1 MRLVERHQIGRNHR
15 LFKELDRVSFLSK
28 NLYNAG
34 LYQARQSFFAN
45 HESYKDYLNLQ
56 KEFQNTNQIDYRSLP
71 SKVSQHVLKQVEK
84 DFKSFFEASVEYQKA
99 PEKFLGKP
107 KIPKY
112 KDKIK
117 GRNLLIYTKQ
127 AVSKPKLGAGKIK
140 LSQTEIEFS
149 TSVKVEQIQQ
159 VRIIPRNS
167 YYIIEVVYL
176 RVAKEKK
183 ADNQRYAGIDIG
195 VNNLACIVTNYGD
208 NPMILNGKPLKSINQ
223 YYNRKKAKLQSK
235 SKLAKSRKIEK
246 LTIKRNNKVEDYLH
260 KASRE
265 ITNQIVSKE
274 ITRIVI
280 GKNRNWKQEVNIG
293 RRNNQNFVSIGHAEF
308 INKIKYKCE
317 MEGIEV
323 IIQEESYTSKCSF
336 LDKEPIQKHA
346 QYLGKRIQR
355 GLFETANGIRIN
367 ADVNGSANILAK
379 AIPNA
384 FRAKGIEGVV
394 VRPIRLAL

>member
-1 MRLVERHQIGRNHR
+1 MRLVERHQIGKNHR

-45 HESYKDYLNLQ
+45 NESYKDYLNIQ
-56 KEFQNTNQIDYRSLP
+56 KEFQDSNQIDYRSLP

-84 DFKSFFEASVEYQKA
+84 DFKSFFEASTEYQKT
-99 PEKFLGKP
+99 PKKFLGKP

-112 KDKIK
+112 KDKTK
-117 GRNLLIYTKQ
+117 GRNLLVYTIQ
-127 AVSKPKLGAGKIK
+127 AVSKTALREGKIK

-149 TSVKVEQIQQ
+149 TSVKAEQIQQ

-167 YYIIEVVYL
+167 YYIIEVVYEKL
-176 RVAKEKK
+176 AKEKK
-183 ADNQRYAGIDIG
+183 ADNQRSVGIDIG
-195 VNNLACIVTNYGD
+195 VNNLACIVTNDGD
-208 NPMILNGKPLKSINQ
+208 QPMIINGKPLKSINQ
-223 YYNRKKAKLQSK
+223 YYNWKKAKLQAK
-235 SKLAKSRKIEK
+235 SKLSKSRKIEK
-246 LTIKRNNKVEDYLH
+246 LTNKRNNKVEDYLH
-260 KASRE
+260 QASRE

-274 ITRIVI
+274 ITKVVI
-280 GKNRNWKQEVNIG
+280 GKNHNWKQEVNIG
-293 RRNNQNFVSIGHAEF
+293 SRNNQNFVSIPHAEF

-317 MEGIEV
+317 LEGIEV

-336 LDKEPIQKHA
+336 LDKEPIRKHA
-346 QYLGKRIQR
+346 QYLGKRVTR
-355 GLFETANGIRIN
+355 GLFESATGIKLN
-367 ADVNGSANILAK
+367 ADVNGGANILTK

-384 FRAKGIEGVV
+384 FRAEGIEGVV